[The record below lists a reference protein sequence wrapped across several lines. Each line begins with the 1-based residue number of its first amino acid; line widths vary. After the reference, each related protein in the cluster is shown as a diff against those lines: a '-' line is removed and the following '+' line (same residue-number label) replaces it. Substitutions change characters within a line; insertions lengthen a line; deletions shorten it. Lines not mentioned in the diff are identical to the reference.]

1 MMSEANTHR
10 PTTGSQEPV
19 AGSPS
24 DNTDLRTVL
33 SGLEDEGFGTSL
45 TAVDGGALR
54 CGECGT
60 ASPATEFRI
69 DRVRRLEGASDPDD
83 MQMIVAAACPSCDA
97 HGVAVL
103 GFGPGAS
110 EVDADVVVD
119 LP

>member
-1 MMSEANTHR
+1 MSEAHTHR
-10 PTTGSQEPV
+10 PATGSEEPV

-24 DNTDLRTVL
+24 DNTDLRTML
-33 SGLEDEGFGTSL
+33 SGLQDEGFGASL
-45 TAVDGGALR
+45 SAVADGALR
-54 CGECGT
+54 CGECHT
-60 ASPATEFRI
+60 ASPATAFHI

-83 MQMIVAAACPSCDA
+83 MQIIVAAACPSCGA